1 MGLVDGLNRI
11 ISLLVDTLRQI
22 GRGRIWLWLL
32 GYFLVSW
39 FVLYALY
46 DFTSPI
52 FYGLVSMLIGVFGQ
66 QQATGFMHYP
76 GHFLLLPY
84 VFEYIKIGLSIIFEG
99 LILGAAAILFYESYV
114 DVDEDDRFA
123 VGSLVKSW
131 LHLALGFVI
140 INGILLGLNIG
151 LATAL
156 RSYMEYSPRRVLAF
170 EWVILPAV
178 YAVVL
183 GIFFHVL
190 PSIAIYR
197 ENVFV
202 AISKSVRVFFK
213 NPISMFI
220 LAAIVLAVPIAIS
233 NFTAHPDTIVNKFT
247 PELVYWVLAVGL
259 FVDMIA
265 NFLWMG
271 MSVRFLV
278 DEEE

>member
-156 RSYMEYSPRRVLAF
+156 RSYLEYSPRRVLAF